1 MKKVIS
7 FVLSI
12 CLTTGLFSGCSFNRI
27 SAEEDII
34 NMQMGSYLYTSSTRA
49 DTKNERNMLKERE
62 KAVSTMIDYIGKAA
76 KHAFGLNDSFSN
88 YEDNLRKYMGKI
100 NEASSADSSMLF
112 DILERITAYRVIL
125 ESHEEEINEYKK
137 MKPDSPAVQS
147 ILNIY
152 MIDAV
157 CKLID
162 TQNEYAAWLINNTAS
177 VAVILEKE
185 NQRQSERLI
194 STASSTYVKQINGNL
209 IDALENYEA
218 GAFLNSVI
226 LSADY
231 YVSSTYLE
239 NAEKKIMELKSGKS
253 KTSATPDEIAEL
265 EAMYDE
271 AANSIKKPSVLKQIP
286 EVKSP
291 FTLIRKVSAEK
302 EFPAGFL
309 LVASMLEFYTKLN
322 IYEMS
327 LEAVPPDNEKII
339 ENQLNEK
346 TKEIKQSPQKAETNI
361 TSIPNPAAKKSKDAT
376 LFATT
381 VNYLTEKAENTVAYV
396 KDTVKDTV
404 KETALDLGF
413 DVSIIVKYAQ
423 SYIRKTYGD
432 TDSRYAAIIDKLAG
446 HLAGNKNVKDAGQK
460 DYVLNLI
467 NVELENML
475 GGNKGYFVNYIL
487 YSNADDLVDTFNI
500 WKNNLA
506 GGDKHVYTQ
515 ANLIDL
521 LGIMGIE
528 IEEDIAQQALANTPP
543 PTKTPSP
550 SATEIPASSSPNP
563 DETNEPIDSTQT
575 EDNFGIVH
583 IKATWQTMREID
595 PTSSNESVLAI
606 IYGWGDILDYE
617 NYEKTEIKS
626 KDGNIRKIYYEDEKG
641 HKAGWEI
648 SYGDTYNLFT
658 YRFPNDNDREI
669 VITRSKTAESDYIYN
684 IETEDETIDRKTAV
698 RFNYSATPSDDE
710 RIIYIIQKEGSQ
722 RDGLNTTSLNSNRTY
737 SLFNMGVLTER
748 YSFKAKIMIRESSF
762 SYDGDNVT
770 EIIKTYYD
778 NGDPKHEYTEVN
790 GTKHGIFTS
799 YDKDTGETSTWEYK
813 DGFVVKP

>member
-1 MKKVIS
+1 
-7 FVLSI
+7 
-12 CLTTGLFSGCSFNRI
+12 
-27 SAEEDII
+27 
-34 NMQMGSYLYTSSTRA
+34 
-49 DTKNERNMLKERE
+49 
-62 KAVSTMIDYIGKAA
+62 
-76 KHAFGLNDSFSN
+76 
-88 YEDNLRKYMGKI
+88 MGKI
-100 NEASSADSSMLF
+100 NEASSADASMLF

-185 NQRQSERLI
+185 NQRQSDRLI

-209 IDALENYEA
+209 IDAIENYEA

-239 NAEKKIMELKSGKS
+239 NAEKKIMELKSGKL
-253 KTSATPDEIAEL
+253 KTSATPNEIAEL

-271 AANSIKKPSVLKQIP
+271 AAYSIKKPSVLKQIP
-286 EVKSP
+286 EVKAP

-302 EFPAGFL
+302 EFPTGFL

-327 LEAVPPDNEKII
+327 LEAVPPDNEEII
-339 ENQLNEK
+339 DNQLNEI

-361 TSIPNPAAKKSKDAT
+361 TSTPKPATEKSKDAT
-376 LFATT
+376 LFAST
-381 VNYLTEKAENTVAYV
+381 VNYLTEKAENTVAY
-396 KDTVKDTV
+396 VKDTV

-446 HLAGNKNVKDAGQK
+446 HLAGNKNVKDTGQK
-460 DYVLNLI
+460 NYVLNLI

-475 GGNKGYFVNYIL
+475 GGNKEYFVNYIL

-500 WKNNLA
+500 WKNNLTD
-506 GGDKHVYTQ
+506 GDKHVYTQ
-515 ANLIDL
+515 ADLIDL

-528 IEEDIAQQALANTPP
+528 VDEDIAQQALAETPS

-563 DETNEPIDSTQT
+563 DETNEPTDPIET

-595 PTSSNESVLAI
+595 PTSSNESILAI
-606 IYGWGDILDYE
+606 IYGWGDMLDYE
-617 NYEKTEIKS
+617 NYEKTETK
-626 KDGNIRKIYYEDEKG
+626 YEDGSLKTVYYTDRN
-641 HKAGWEI
+641 HYRVGWES

-658 YRFPNDNDREI
+658 YRFENDTDREI

-684 IETEDETIDRKTAV
+684 LNYPPMNWQDSWSIDLPWSKLTQLSGSLGRAANL
-698 RFNYSATPSDDE
+698 FATRPRCPCGSFLT
-710 RIIYIIQKEGSQ
+710 RQKKQ
-722 RDGLNTTSLNSNRTY
+722 
-737 SLFNMGVLTER
+737 
-748 YSFKAKIMIRESSF
+748 SF
-762 SYDGDNVT
+762 Y
-770 EIIKTYYD
+770 
-778 NGDPKHEYTEVN
+778 
-790 GTKHGIFTS
+790 
-799 YDKDTGETSTWEYK
+799 
-813 DGFVVKP
+813 